1 MAQIFV
7 RSSQTGARGTA
18 ALRRTRSMQDFR
30 ICISVRKLKLQRI
43 LSGNAQKGAE
53 KTLEQTISA
62 IRPLD
67 EKSMTAARNRFA
79 NIAMPLGGLGLL
91 QDAIVQLAG
100 ILGQPV
106 PDISRRAA
114 VVFCAD
120 NGVVAEGVTQCG
132 QEVTATVAENMGRGE
147 STVCLMAKQ
156 LGMDVFPV
164 DIGVARPI
172 KSEKVLQFSVRRGTA
187 NLAHEPAMTRKEA
200 LEAVEIGIKIAEMC
214 AEKGYSLLIGGEMGI
229 GNTTTSAAVTAA
241 LTRRRRL
248 RRSPGRGAGLS
259 TAGLERKIA
268 VIEAALSLHKPDSN
282 DSIDVLH
289 KVGGLDIAGLCGLYL
304 GAAAQRIPVVLDG
317 VISCAAALLAVR
329 LCPLSVH
336 FMVAA
341 HRSDEPASI
350 LLLDALGKRP
360 FLTAGMHL
368 GEGTGAA
375 AGVALLDLALAPYR
389 EMVSFADIGMEA
401 YQPQK

>member
-1 MAQIFV
+1 M
-7 RSSQTGARGTA
+7 
-18 ALRRTRSMQDFR
+18 
-30 ICISVRKLKLQRI
+30 
-43 LSGNAQKGAE
+43 
-53 KTLEQTISA
+53 TLEQTISA

-187 NLAHEPAMTRKEA
+187 NFAHEPAMTRKEA
-200 LEAVEIGIKIAEMC
+200 LEAVEIGIKMAEMC

-241 LTRRRRL
+241 LTGAEAAAVT
-248 RRSPGRGAGLS
+248 GRGAGLS

-268 VIEAALSLHKPDSN
+268 VIEAALALHKPDPN

-304 GAAAQRIPVVLDG
+304 GAAAQR
-317 VISCAAALLAVR
+317 AVR
-329 LCPLSVH
+329 LCPQSVH

-341 HRSDEPASI
+341 HRSDEPASV

-401 YQPQK
+401 YQLQK

>member
-1 MAQIFV
+1 M
-7 RSSQTGARGTA
+7 
-18 ALRRTRSMQDFR
+18 
-30 ICISVRKLKLQRI
+30 
-43 LSGNAQKGAE
+43 
-53 KTLEQTISA
+53 TLEQTISA

-164 DIGVARPI
+164 DIGVAQPI

-187 NLAHEPAMTRKEA
+187 NFAHEPAMTRKEA
-200 LEAVEIGIKIAEMC
+200 LEAVEIGIKMAEMC

-241 LTRRRRL
+241 LTGADAAAVT
-248 RRSPGRGAGLS
+248 GRGAGLS

-268 VIEAALSLHKPDSN
+268 VIEAALALHKPDSN
-282 DSIDVLH
+282 DSIDV
-289 KVGGLDIAGLCGLYL
+289 
-304 GAAAQRIPVVLDG
+304 
-317 VISCAAALLAVR
+317 R
-329 LCPLSVH
+329 LCPQSVH

-375 AGVALLDLALAPYR
+375 AGVALLDLALASYR

>member
-1 MAQIFV
+1 M
-7 RSSQTGARGTA
+7 
-18 ALRRTRSMQDFR
+18 
-30 ICISVRKLKLQRI
+30 
-43 LSGNAQKGAE
+43 
-53 KTLEQTISA
+53 TLEQTIAA

-67 EKSMTAARNRFA
+67 EKSMAAARERFA

-100 ILGQPV
+100 VLGQPV
-106 PDISRRAA
+106 PDISCRAA

-132 QEVTATVAENMGRGE
+132 QDITATVTENMGRGD
-147 STVCLMAKQ
+147 STVCLMAKH
-156 LGMDVFPV
+156 LKIDVFPV

-172 KSEKVLQFSVRRGTA
+172 QNEKVLQYNVRRGTA
-187 NLAHEPAMTRKEA
+187 DFAHEPVMTWD
-200 LEAVEIGIKIAEMC
+200 EAVKAIEIGINMAEMC

-241 LTRRRRL
+241 LTGA
-248 RRSPGRGAGLS
+248 PVAAVTGRGAGLS
-259 TAGLERKIA
+259 SEKLEHKIA
-268 VIEAALSLHKPDSN
+268 VIEAALLLHRPNPHDP
-282 DSIDVLH
+282 IDILH

-304 GAAAQRIPVVLDG
+304 GAAARRMPVVLDG
-317 VISCAAALLAVR
+317 VISCAAALLAAR
-329 LCPLSVH
+329 LCPQAVD

-350 LLLDALGKRP
+350 LLLEKLGKRP
-360 FLTAGMHL
+360 FLMAGMHL

-401 YQPQK
+401 YTPQK

>member
-1 MAQIFV
+1 M
-7 RSSQTGARGTA
+7 
-18 ALRRTRSMQDFR
+18 
-30 ICISVRKLKLQRI
+30 
-43 LSGNAQKGAE
+43 
-53 KTLEQTISA
+53 
-62 IRPLD
+62 
-67 EKSMTAARNRFA
+67 
-79 NIAMPLGGLGLL
+79 
-91 QDAIVQLAG
+91 
-100 ILGQPV
+100 
-106 PDISRRAA
+106 
-114 VVFCAD
+114 
-120 NGVVAEGVTQCG
+120 VAEGVTQCG

-187 NLAHEPAMTRKEA
+187 NFAHEPAMTRKEA
-200 LEAVEIGIKIAEMC
+200 LEAVEIGIKMAEMC

-241 LTRRRRL
+241 LTGAEAAAVT
-248 RRSPGRGAGLS
+248 GRGAGLS

-268 VIEAALSLHKPDSN
+268 VIEAALALHKPDPN

-329 LCPLSVH
+329 LCPQSVH

-341 HRSDEPASI
+341 HRSDEPASV

-389 EMVSFADIGMEA
+389 EMVSFADIGIEA
-401 YQPQK
+401 YQSQK

>member
-1 MAQIFV
+1 M
-7 RSSQTGARGTA
+7 
-18 ALRRTRSMQDFR
+18 
-30 ICISVRKLKLQRI
+30 
-43 LSGNAQKGAE
+43 
-53 KTLEQTISA
+53 TLEQTIAA
-62 IRPLD
+62 IRPLA
-67 EKSMTAARNRFA
+67 EKSMAAARERFA

-100 ILGQPV
+100 VLGQPV
-106 PDISRRAA
+106 PDISCRAA

-132 QEVTATVAENMGRGE
+132 QDITATVTENMGRGA
-147 STVCLMAKQ
+147 STVCLMAKH
-156 LGMDVFPV
+156 LKIDVFPV

-172 KSEKVLQFSVRRGTA
+172 QNEKVLKYNVRRGTA
-187 NLAHEPAMTRKEA
+187 DFAHEPAMTWD
-200 LEAVEIGIKIAEMC
+200 EAVKAIEIGINMAEMC

-241 LTRRRRL
+241 LTGA
-248 RRSPGRGAGLS
+248 PVAAVTGRGAGLS
-259 TAGLERKIA
+259 SEKLEHKIA
-268 VIEAALSLHKPDSN
+268 VIEAALLLHRPNPHDP
-282 DSIDVLH
+282 IDILH

-304 GAAAQRIPVVLDG
+304 GAAARRVPVVLDG
-317 VISCAAALLAVR
+317 VISCAAALLAAR
-329 LCPLSVH
+329 LCPQAVD

-350 LLLDALGKRP
+350 LLLEKLGKRP
-360 FLTAGMHL
+360 FLMAGMHL

-401 YQPQK
+401 YTPQK

>member
-1 MAQIFV
+1 M
-7 RSSQTGARGTA
+7 
-18 ALRRTRSMQDFR
+18 
-30 ICISVRKLKLQRI
+30 
-43 LSGNAQKGAE
+43 
-53 KTLEQTISA
+53 TLEQTISV

-67 EKSMTAARNRFA
+67 EKSMTAAQNRFA

-147 STVCLMAKQ
+147 C
-156 LGMDVFPV
+156 
-164 DIGVARPI
+164 
-172 KSEKVLQFSVRRGTA
+172 GTA
-187 NLAHEPAMTRKEA
+187 NFAHEPAMTRKEA
-200 LEAVEIGIKIAEMC
+200 LEAVEIGIKMAEMC

-241 LTRRRRL
+241 LTGAEAAAVT
-248 RRSPGRGAGLS
+248 GRGAGLS

-268 VIEAALSLHKPDSN
+268 VIEAALALHKPDPN

-329 LCPLSVH
+329 LCPQSVH

-389 EMVSFADIGMEA
+389 EMVSFADIGIEA

>member
-1 MAQIFV
+1 M
-7 RSSQTGARGTA
+7 
-18 ALRRTRSMQDFR
+18 
-30 ICISVRKLKLQRI
+30 
-43 LSGNAQKGAE
+43 
-53 KTLEQTISA
+53 
-62 IRPLD
+62 
-67 EKSMTAARNRFA
+67 
-79 NIAMPLGGLGLL
+79 
-91 QDAIVQLAG
+91 
-100 ILGQPV
+100 
-106 PDISRRAA
+106 
-114 VVFCAD
+114 CAD
-120 NGVVAEGVTQCG
+120 NGIVEEGVTQTG
-132 QEVTATVAENMGRGE
+132 QEVTAVVSCNMADGISSVCKMADYAYAEVIPVNIGIAAD
-147 STVCLMAKQ
+147 CLPDGTDVNSYPGLLNRRIMA
-156 LGMDVFPV
+156 
-164 DIGVARPI
+164 
-172 KSEKVLQFSVRRGTA
+172 GTK
-187 NLAHEPAMTRKEA
+187 NFLKEPAMSEEQLTQAVYTGMNVVKSCKEQ
-200 LEAVEIGIKIAEMC
+200 
-214 AEKGYSLLIGGEMGI
+214 GYQLLATGEMGI

-241 LTRRRRL
+241 LTGAE
-248 RRSPGRGAGLS
+248 PAAVTGRGAGLS

-268 VIEAALSLHKPDSN
+268 VIEAALALHKPDPN

-329 LCPLSVH
+329 LCPQSVH

>member
-1 MAQIFV
+1 M
-7 RSSQTGARGTA
+7 
-18 ALRRTRSMQDFR
+18 
-30 ICISVRKLKLQRI
+30 
-43 LSGNAQKGAE
+43 
-53 KTLEQTISA
+53 TLEQTIAA

-67 EKSMTAARNRFA
+67 EKSMAAARERFA

-100 ILGQPV
+100 VIGQPV
-106 PDISRRAA
+106 PDISCRAA

-132 QEVTATVAENMGRGE
+132 QDITATVTENMGRGA
-147 STVCLMAKQ
+147 STVCLMAKH
-156 LGMDVFPV
+156 LKIDVFPV

-172 KSEKVLQFSVRRGTA
+172 QNEKVLQYNVRRGTA
-187 NLAHEPAMTRKEA
+187 DFTHEPAMTWD
-200 LEAVEIGIKIAEMC
+200 EAVKAIEIGINMAEMC

-241 LTRRRRL
+241 LTGA
-248 RRSPGRGAGLS
+248 PVAAVTGRGAGLS
-259 TAGLERKIA
+259 SEKLEHKIA
-268 VIEAALSLHKPDSN
+268 VIEAALLLHRPNPHDP
-282 DSIDVLH
+282 IDILH

-304 GAAAQRIPVVLDG
+304 GAAARRVPVVLDG
-317 VISCAAALLAVR
+317 VISCAAALLAAR
-329 LCPLSVH
+329 LCPQAVD

-350 LLLDALGKRP
+350 LLLEKLGKRP
-360 FLTAGMHL
+360 FLMAGMHL

-401 YQPQK
+401 YTPQK

>member
-1 MAQIFV
+1 M
-7 RSSQTGARGTA
+7 
-18 ALRRTRSMQDFR
+18 
-30 ICISVRKLKLQRI
+30 
-43 LSGNAQKGAE
+43 
-53 KTLEQTISA
+53 TLEQTIFA

-67 EKSMTAARNRFA
+67 EKSMTATRNRFA

-120 NGVVAEGVTQCG
+120 NGVVA
-132 QEVTATVAENMGRGE
+132 QEVTATVAENMGHGE
-147 STVCLMAKQ
+147 STVCLMAKH

-172 KSEKVLQFSVRRGTA
+172 KNEKVLQFAVRRGTA
-187 NLAHEPAMTRKEA
+187 NFAHEPAMTRKEA
-200 LEAVEIGIKIAEMC
+200 LEAVEIGIKMAEMC

-241 LTRRRRL
+241 LTGAEAAAVT
-248 RRSPGRGAGLS
+248 GRGAGLS

-268 VIEAALSLHKPDSN
+268 VIEAALALHKPDPN

-329 LCPLSVH
+329 LCPQSVH